1 MDHKEILHQGLR
13 RQRDALFAKLDGLP
27 EREVRLPRTP
37 TGTNLLGLLK
47 HAATCELEYFGEV
60 FGRPAGIPLPWDAPG
75 VGEEDGADL
84 FAAEDET
91 LEDVLDARGRVP
103 WWPAHLAEVTLAQ
116 ILSHVALDAAR
127 HAGHA
132 DILREGIDGQA
143 GLRGP
148 GDNLPGWDAE
158 RWAAHVRRLEGIARG
173 AGPVR

>member
-37 TGTNLLGLLK
+37 PGTNLLGLLK

-91 LEDVLDARGRVP
+91 LEDVLDYARRCF
-103 WWPAHLAEVTLAQ
+103 AHAVATSRPSSSTRGGGSPGGPRDLAEVTLAQ

-132 DILREGIDGQA
+132 DILREGIDG
-143 GLRGP
+143 
-148 GDNLPGWDAE
+148 
-158 RWAAHVRRLEGIARG
+158 
-173 AGPVR
+173 